1 MKKIYIILATLLV
14 TGLSSCDM
22 EKYPYSSVEESQYLA
37 TLQMHVSEYIPTI
50 VP

>member
-22 EKYPYSSVEESQYLA
+22 EK
-37 TLQMHVSEYIPTI
+37 IPI
-50 VP
+50 QLS